1 MNPLIEKFWNDAG
14 YTISH
19 IRPGGNPTT
28 GELEQRYLWCLM
40 VEGTYIGLVGVSGIS
55 QMKCDY
61 YFFNNKKYSE
71 DEMLKIIRMKAFI

>member
-14 YTISH
+14 YTISQIH
-19 IRPGGNPTT
+19 PGGNPTT

-40 VEGTYIGLVGVSGIS
+40 MEGTYIGLVGMSGTS